1 MSSPFRSES
10 EHNINGTNKMIFY
23 DSLKRRKS
31 IREREGSQLEL
42 QRLHSGDIHK
52 SGEKERYEWLF
63 RERATRSASISP
75 PQFGSGSLGKVDTN
89 QTVKLAEK

>member
-52 SGEKERYEWLF
+52 SGEKERY
-63 RERATRSASISP
+63 
-75 PQFGSGSLGKVDTN
+75 
-89 QTVKLAEK
+89 